1 VTSAAVRIDPR
12 LRARRIAVRRAEGR
26 RRLRFVLVG
35 ASLVT
40 VAVFAWAISRSALL
54 DLDHV
59 RVEGIGTVSAASI
72 RETIRSPRGTP
83 LMDLD
88 LQTIEAEVAALPWVE
103 SVDASREWPGTLRLD
118 VVERVPVA
126 AIPDGDDSF
135 VLLDAQGVAMAT
147 AAGTPSLPVIASA
160 ATGQLGSVQSVGIPA
175 LAVVAE
181 LTDDLVSWVDTITI
195 SGTATDPRLGLDL
208 VGGAVV
214 DLGDEHLLADKIGAL
229 RAVLS
234 GADLSC
240 VDLIDVRVADLTT
253 IARDPVCDAV
263 TGAADAGGAE
273 ASG

>member
-1 VTSAAVRIDPR
+1 MTSAAVRIDPR

-26 RRLRFVLVG
+26 RRLRFVLMG
-35 ASLVT
+35 AGLVT
-40 VAVFAWAISRSALL
+40 IAAAAWAISRSPLL
-54 DLDHV
+54 DLDNV
-59 RVEGIGTVSAASI
+59 RVDGIGTASAATI
-72 RETIRSPRGTP
+72 RETVRSPRGTP

-88 LQTIEAEVAALPWVE
+88 LRSIEAEVAALPWVE
-103 SVDASREWPGTLRLD
+103 TVDARREWPGTLRLD

-126 AIPDGDDSF
+126 ALPTGGGSF
-135 VLLDAQGVAMAT
+135 VLLDTQGVAMAT
-147 AAGTPSLPVIASA
+147 AAGTSSLPVIASM
-160 ATGQLGSVQSVGIPA
+160 ATGQLGSVQPAGIPA

-195 SGTATDPRLGLDL
+195 SGTAPDVRLGLDL

-214 DLGDEHLLADKIGAL
+214 DLGDEHLLSDKIGAL
-229 RAVLS
+229 RAVLA

-253 IARDPVCDAV
+253 IARDPVCDAAAAAA
-263 TGAADAGGAE
+263 GAGAAE